1 MWFIIN
7 YFYKGDIYIM
17 KVLFPSSELKQQ
29 VRTFS
34 LKKKNKKNFSI
45 KRGAAFFLES
55 NLFVLL
61 ILAILLI
68 NKNDWDED
76 GSTMTF
82 VFISG
87 FELLFMSL
95 FVPACFFYEPIR
107 IKRIIQSI
115 FQKREKNEWIGMAL
129 AFCVMTLISL
139 AFIFDM
145 PYPSIYLPI
154 WLTVCWVC
162 AFVSI
167 FIQRFVIAYYYFNV
181 NVENDQKSIFNYFF
195 KYLALFI
202 MGFNHYIQLLLSK
215 MPFLLNKLFA
225 IFAFLLLFVQFV
237 IVLMIYD

>member
-1 MWFIIN
+1 
-7 YFYKGDIYIM
+7 M

-29 VRTFS
+29 VRTFP
-34 LKKKNKKNFSI
+34 LKKKNKKNFSM

-61 ILAILLI
+61 LLAILLI

-76 GSTMTF
+76 GSIIVF
-82 VFISG
+82 IFISG
-87 FELLFMSL
+87 FELLFMLL
-95 FVPACFFYEPIR
+95 FIPACFFYEPVR

-115 FQKREKNEWIGMAL
+115 FKKREKNEWIGMAL
-129 AFCVMTLISL
+129 AFCVITLFSL
-139 AFIFDM
+139 GFIFDI

-167 FIQRFVIAYYYFNV
+167 FIQRVVIAYYYSNA
-181 NVENDQKSIFNYFF
+181 NIENNQESISNYFF
-195 KYLALFI
+195 KYVTLFI

-225 IFAFLLLFVQFV
+225 IFAFLLLFAQFF

>member
-1 MWFIIN
+1 M
-7 YFYKGDIYIM
+7 
-17 KVLFPSSELKQQ
+17 
-29 VRTFS
+29 
-34 LKKKNKKNFSI
+34 

-61 ILAILLI
+61 LLAILLI

-76 GSTMTF
+76 GSIIVF
-82 VFISG
+82 IFISG
-87 FELLFMSL
+87 FELLFMLL
-95 FVPACFFYEPIR
+95 FIPACFFYEPVR

-115 FQKREKNEWIGMAL
+115 FKKREKNEWIGMAL
-129 AFCVMTLISL
+129 AFCVITLFSL
-139 AFIFDM
+139 GFIFDI

-167 FIQRFVIAYYYFNV
+167 FIQRVVIAYYYSNA
-181 NVENDQKSIFNYFF
+181 NIENNQESISNYFF
-195 KYLALFI
+195 KYVTLFI

-225 IFAFLLLFVQFV
+225 IFAFLLLFAQFF

>member
-1 MWFIIN
+1 
-7 YFYKGDIYIM
+7 M

-29 VRTFS
+29 VRTFP

-68 NKNDWDED
+68 NKNYWDED
-76 GSTMTF
+76 GSTM
-82 VFISG
+82 VIAFISG
-87 FELLFMSL
+87 FELLFMLL
-95 FVPACFFYEPIR
+95 FVPACFFYEPVS
-107 IKRIIQSI
+107 IKRVIQST
-115 FQKREKNEWIGMAL
+115 FKKREKNEWIGMAL
-129 AFCVMTLISL
+129 AFCVITLISL
-139 AFIFDM
+139 GFIFDI
-145 PYPSIYLPI
+145 PYPSIYLPLL
-154 WLTVCWVC
+154 LTFSWIC

-181 NVENDQKSIFNYFF
+181 NVENGQKSIFSYLF

-225 IFAFLLLFVQFV
+225 IFTFLLLFVQFF
-237 IVLMIYD
+237 IVLMIYGE

>member
-1 MWFIIN
+1 
-7 YFYKGDIYIM
+7 M

-82 VFISG
+82 AFISG
-87 FELLFMSL
+87 FELLFMLL

-129 AFCVMTLISL
+129 AFSVITLFSL
-139 AFIFDM
+139 GFIFM
-145 PYPSIYLPI
+145 PYPSNYLPL
-154 WLTVCWVC
+154 WLTVCWIC

-167 FIQRFVIAYYYFNV
+167 FIQRVVIAYYYSNV
-181 NVENDQKSIFNYFF
+181 NIENNQKSVSNYFF
-195 KYLALFI
+195 KYVTYFI
-202 MGFNHYIQLLLSK
+202 MGFNHYIQLILSK

-225 IFAFLLLFVQFV
+225 IFVFLLLFVQFFV
-237 IVLMIYD
+237 IFMIYD

>member
-1 MWFIIN
+1 M
-7 YFYKGDIYIM
+7 
-17 KVLFPSSELKQQ
+17 
-29 VRTFS
+29 
-34 LKKKNKKNFSI
+34 

-76 GSTMTF
+76 GSTM
-82 VFISG
+82 VIAFISG

-95 FVPACFFYEPIR
+95 FVPACFFYEPVG

-115 FQKREKNEWIGMAL
+115 FKKREKNEWIGMAL
-129 AFCVMTLISL
+129 AFSVITLFSL
-139 AFIFDM
+139 GFIFM
-145 PYPSIYLPI
+145 PYPSNYLPL
-154 WLTVCWVC
+154 WLTVCWIC

-167 FIQRFVIAYYYFNV
+167 FIQRVVIVYYYSNA
-181 NVENDQKSIFNYFF
+181 NIENNQKSISNYFF
-195 KYLALFI
+195 KYVTYFI

-225 IFAFLLLFVQFV
+225 IFAFLLLFVQCV

>member
-1 MWFIIN
+1 
-7 YFYKGDIYIM
+7 M

-29 VRTFS
+29 VRTFP
-34 LKKKNKKNFSI
+34 LKKKNKKNFSM

-76 GSTMTF
+76 GSIIVF
-82 VFISG
+82 IFISG
-87 FELLFMSL
+87 FELLFMLL
-95 FVPACFFYEPIR
+95 FIPACFFYEPVG
-107 IKRIIQSI
+107 IKQIIQSI

-129 AFCVMTLISL
+129 AFCVITLISL
-139 AFIFDM
+139 GFIFDI
-145 PYPSIYLPI
+145 PYPSIYPPLL
-154 WLTVCWVC
+154 LTFSWIC

-167 FIQRFVIAYYYFNV
+167 FIQRIVIAYYYFNV
-181 NVENDQKSIFNYFF
+181 NIENDQKSIFDYFF

-225 IFAFLLLFVQFV
+225 ILTFLVLILQSFV
-237 IVLMIYD
+237 ILGVYD

>member
-1 MWFIIN
+1 M
-7 YFYKGDIYIM
+7 
-17 KVLFPSSELKQQ
+17 
-29 VRTFS
+29 
-34 LKKKNKKNFSI
+34 

-61 ILAILLI
+61 LLVILLI

-76 GSTMTF
+76 GSIIVF
-82 VFISG
+82 IFISG
-87 FELLFMSL
+87 FELLFMLL
-95 FVPACFFYEPIR
+95 FIPACFFYEPVR

-115 FQKREKNEWIGMAL
+115 FKKREKNEWIGMAL
-129 AFCVMTLISL
+129 AFCVITLFSL
-139 AFIFDM
+139 GFIFI
-145 PYPSIYLPI
+145 PYPSNYLPL
-154 WLTVCWVC
+154 WFTVSWIC

-167 FIQRFVIAYYYFNV
+167 FIQRVVIAYYYFNV

-225 IFAFLLLFVQFV
+225 ILTFLVLILQSFVLLGV
-237 IVLMIYD
+237 YD

>member
-1 MWFIIN
+1 
-7 YFYKGDIYIM
+7 M
-17 KVLFPSSELKQQ
+17 KVLFPCSELKQQ
-29 VRTFS
+29 VRTFP

-61 ILAILLI
+61 LLAILLI

-76 GSTMTF
+76 GSIIVF
-82 VFISG
+82 IFISG
-87 FELLFMSL
+87 FELLFMLL
-95 FVPACFFYEPIR
+95 FIPACFFYEPVR

-115 FQKREKNEWIGMAL
+115 FKKREKNEWIGMAL

-154 WLTVCWVC
+154 WLTVCWIC

-167 FIQRFVIAYYYFNV
+167 FIQRVVIAYYYSNA
-181 NVENDQKSIFNYFF
+181 NIDNNQKSISNYFF
-195 KYLALFI
+195 KYVTLFI

-225 IFAFLLLFVQFV
+225 ILTFLVLILQSFVLLGV
-237 IVLMIYD
+237 YD

>member
-1 MWFIIN
+1 
-7 YFYKGDIYIM
+7 M

-29 VRTFS
+29 VRTFP

-61 ILAILLI
+61 LLAILLI

-76 GSTMTF
+76 GSTM
-82 VFISG
+82 VIAFISG
-87 FELLFMSL
+87 FELLFMLL
-95 FVPACFFYEPIR
+95 FVPACFFYEPVHIN
-107 IKRIIQSI
+107 RIIQSI
-115 FQKREKNEWIGMAL
+115 FKKREKNEWIGMAL
-129 AFCVMTLISL
+129 AFCVITLISL
-139 AFIFDM
+139 GFIFDI
-145 PYPSIYLPI
+145 PYPSIYPPLL
-154 WLTVCWVC
+154 LTFSWIC

-181 NVENDQKSIFNYFF
+181 NVENSQKSIFSYLF

-225 IFAFLLLFVQFV
+225 VFAFLLLFVQFF
-237 IVLMIYD
+237 IVLMIYGE

>member
-1 MWFIIN
+1 
-7 YFYKGDIYIM
+7 M

-29 VRTFS
+29 VRTFP

-82 VFISG
+82 AFISG
-87 FELLFMSL
+87 FELLFMLL

-129 AFCVMTLISL
+129 AFSVITLFSL
-139 AFIFDM
+139 GFIFM
-145 PYPSIYLPI
+145 PYPSNYLPL
-154 WLTVCWVC
+154 WLTVCWIC

-167 FIQRFVIAYYYFNV
+167 FIQRVVIAYYYSNV
-181 NVENDQKSIFNYFF
+181 NIENNQKSVSNYFF
-195 KYLALFI
+195 KYVTYFI
-202 MGFNHYIQLLLSK
+202 MGFNHYIQLILSK

-225 IFAFLLLFVQFV
+225 IFVFLLLFVQFFV
-237 IVLMIYD
+237 IFMIYD

>member
-1 MWFIIN
+1 M
-7 YFYKGDIYIM
+7 
-17 KVLFPSSELKQQ
+17 
-29 VRTFS
+29 
-34 LKKKNKKNFSI
+34 

-61 ILAILLI
+61 LLAILLI

-76 GSTMTF
+76 GSIIVF
-82 VFISG
+82 IFISG
-87 FELLFMSL
+87 FELLFMLL
-95 FVPACFFYEPIR
+95 FIPACFFYEPVR

-115 FQKREKNEWIGMAL
+115 FKKREKKEWIGMAL
-129 AFCVMTLISL
+129 AFCVITLFSL
-139 AFIFDM
+139 GFIFDI

-167 FIQRFVIAYYYFNV
+167 FIQRVVIAYYYSNA
-181 NVENDQKSIFNYFF
+181 NIENNQESISNYFF
-195 KYLALFI
+195 KYVTLFI

-225 IFAFLLLFVQFV
+225 IFAFLLLFAQFF

>member
-1 MWFIIN
+1 
-7 YFYKGDIYIM
+7 M

-34 LKKKNKKNFSI
+34 LKKKNKKNFSM

-61 ILAILLI
+61 LLAILLI
-68 NKNDWDED
+68 NKNHWDED
-76 GSTMTF
+76 GSIIVF
-82 VFISG
+82 IFISG
-87 FELLFMSL
+87 FELLFMLL
-95 FVPACFFYEPIR
+95 FVPACFFYEPVGIN
-107 IKRIIQSI
+107 RIIQSI

-129 AFCVMTLISL
+129 AFCVITLFSL
-139 AFIFDM
+139 GFIFL
-145 PYPSIYLPI
+145 PYPSNYLPL

-167 FIQRFVIAYYYFNV
+167 FIQRVVIVYYYSNA
-181 NVENDQKSIFNYFF
+181 NIENNQKSISNYFF
-195 KYLALFI
+195 KYVTYFI

-225 IFAFLLLFVQFV
+225 IFAFLLLFVQCV

>member
-1 MWFIIN
+1 
-7 YFYKGDIYIM
+7 M

-34 LKKKNKKNFSI
+34 LKKKNKKNFSM

-82 VFISG
+82 AFISG
-87 FELLFMSL
+87 FELLFTLL
-95 FVPACFFYEPIR
+95 FIPACFFYEPVG

-129 AFCVMTLISL
+129 AFSVITLFSL
-139 AFIFDM
+139 GFIFM
-145 PYPSIYLPI
+145 PYPSNYLPL
-154 WLTVCWVC
+154 WLTVCWIC

-167 FIQRFVIAYYYFNV
+167 FIQRVVIAYYYSNA
-181 NVENDQKSIFNYFF
+181 NIENNQKSISNYFF
-195 KYLALFI
+195 KYVTYFI

-225 IFAFLLLFVQFV
+225 IFVFLLLFVQFFV
-237 IVLMIYD
+237 IFMIYD

>member
-1 MWFIIN
+1 M
-7 YFYKGDIYIM
+7 
-17 KVLFPSSELKQQ
+17 
-29 VRTFS
+29 
-34 LKKKNKKNFSI
+34 

-68 NKNDWDED
+68 NKNDWNED
-76 GSTMTF
+76 GSIMVF
-82 VFISG
+82 IFISG
-87 FELLFMSL
+87 FELLFMLL
-95 FVPACFFYEPIR
+95 FVPACFFYEPVR

-115 FQKREKNEWIGMAL
+115 FKKREKNEWIGMAL
-129 AFCVMTLISL
+129 AFCVITLFSL
-139 AFIFDM
+139 GFIFDI

-167 FIQRFVIAYYYFNV
+167 FIQRVVIAYYYSNA
-181 NVENDQKSIFNYFF
+181 NIENNQESISNYFF
-195 KYLALFI
+195 KYVTLFI

-225 IFAFLLLFVQFV
+225 IFAFLLLFAQFF